1 MGVVSVGTSLVLL
14 RHGQTDWNAEG
25 RFQGQADIP
34 LNEVGRRQAERA
46 GRALGRLG
54 ADAVWCSP
62 LTRTRQ
68 TAEPLLRALGL
79 EARTDE
85 RLKEIHV
92 GTWEGLSIEDVERER
107 PEFYEGLRAGRD
119 MRRSETGETA
129 SETGERCAQALRE
142 IAETHAGQRVV
153 VVSHGVALKQG
164 IAAFLGWPWEVST
177 GLGAFDNCSWAVLE
191 QGRSGWQL
199 VTYNA
204 NAEAMAT
211 LLEDDPSAEQDEA

>member
-1 MGVVSVGTSLVLL
+1 MGTSLVLL
-14 RHGQTDWNAEG
+14 RHGQTDWNAQA

-34 LNEVGRRQAERA
+34 LNEIGQRQARAA
-46 GRALGRLG
+46 GRALARLG

-68 TAEPLLRALGL
+68 TAQPLLDALRL
-79 EARTDE
+79 EPHFDD

-92 GTWEGLSIEDVERER
+92 GSWEGFTVDEIERDH

-129 SETGERCAQALRE
+129 EETGQRCAQALRE
-142 IAETHAGQRVV
+142 IATAHEGQRVV

-164 IAAFLGWPWEVST
+164 IASFLGWPWQVSV
-177 GLGAFDNCSWAVLE
+177 GLGGFDNCSWAVLE
-191 QGRSGWQL
+191 QGSTGWRL
-199 VTYNA
+199 ATYNA
-204 NAEAMAT
+204 NAEEMAT
-211 LLEDDPSAEQDEA
+211 LLEDDPSAEQEHA